1 MTYPPGGA
9 HPGAPQ
15 TGRHS
20 TGAHPWPGPPP
31 GQVGAP
37 VAPTRVIGGRY
48 VVLGELGR
56 GGMGIV
62 WRAEDRV
69 IGRQVAVK
77 ELHLAEGLSPEDRHN
92 FRERLLREARTAGR
106 LSDPGIVTVYDV
118 VTDNG
123 VDHIVMEL
131 IDARTLADVVAQNGP
146 LDERTATPVAQ
157 QLLSALRAAH
167 EAGVAHRDVKP
178 GNVMLTPSGR
188 VKLTDFGI
196 AHATDDTRLTS
207 TGLLVGSPGYLSPEQ
222 LDGADASPASDL
234 WALGATL
241 FYAVE
246 GRGPFTRDTTAATIS
261 AVLQAEIPPTRARGA
276 LGAVIAGLLQ
286 RDPTVRLTGPQ
297 AAAILGSPATST
309 MPVGGP
315 HGPGPTTPL
324 QQATRGGGWRR
335 TLLWTAAA
343 LVVGLVAGGI
353 GGRLLLPGLGERE
366 ITTLSYGAGG
376 DVPEF
381 DVSNGY
387 CYQVAP
393 GPGRAVDSGAMRDC
407 DEVHDSQ
414 VFAAYLPYGSDD
426 EVRYPGAED
435 FREFGAAA
443 CRMYFDNVVVGED
456 KDQLAVTL
464 LLPSEE
470 AFQDDTRSAGA
481 SRPSYQSRGVYC
493 VLSAADGRQ
502 LTGTRVLD
510 DS

>member
-1 MTYPPGGA
+1 MSYPTAGPPTGPHPGSGYRQPGQPPGGPA
-9 HPGAPQ
+9 N
-15 TGRHS
+15 R
-20 TGAHPWPGPPP
+20 
-31 GQVGAP
+31 P

-131 IDARTLADVVAQNGP
+131 IEAQTLADLVSRHGP
-146 LDERTATPVAQ
+146 LDERTATSLAQ

-167 EAGVAHRDVKP
+167 DAGVAHRDVKP
-178 GNVMLTPSGR
+178 GNVMLAPGGR

-196 AHATDDTRLTS
+196 AQATDDTRLTS

-241 FYAVE
+241 YYAVE

-286 RDPTVRLTGPQ
+286 RDPAVRLTGPQ
-297 AAAILGSPATST
+297 AAAILGSPTTAAL
-309 MPVGGP
+309 PVAGT
-315 HGPGPTTPL
+315 PGPTTPL
-324 QQATRGGGWRR
+324 EQAASAASAAGARRGR
-335 TLLWTAAA
+335 TLLWAA
-343 LVVGLVAGGI
+343 LALLVGLLGGAAGGY
-353 GGRLLLPGLGERE
+353 LLTGVGERE
-366 ITTLSYGAGG
+366 VTTLTYGAGG
-376 DVPEF
+376 DMPSFEVTNGF
-381 DVSNGY
+381 CYLVSP
-387 CYQVAP
+387 AP
-393 GPGRAVDSGAMRDC
+393 GRTIDSGASRTC
-407 DEVHDSQ
+407 DAVHDSQ
-414 VFAAYLPYGSDD
+414 VYRALSPYSTDYELPY
-426 EVRYPGAED
+426 PGLEGLRD
-435 FREFGAAA
+435 YGTAA
-443 CRMYFDNVVVGED
+443 CRMFFDTIVTGAD
-456 KDQLAVTL
+456 KDSLAITL
-464 LLPSEE
+464 LLPSEA
-470 AFQDDTRSAGA
+470 AFTEDTRSPT
-481 SRPSYQSRGVYC
+481 SSTPSFQSRDVFC

-502 LTGTRVLD
+502 LTGTRLLGD
-510 DS
+510 D